1 MSKTLSIC
9 VSSTEHMDKLIK
21 LCRAAKKKDVKV
33 RLFLTHIATRLTK
46 DPRFG
51 ELLEVAN
58 VALCHV
64 GFESQNLLKPVLGLE
79 EKAYASQS
87 FHAEMILD
95 CDQYLSF

>member
-1 MSKTLSIC
+1 MSKTLAIC
-9 VSSTEHMDKLIK
+9 VSSTEHMDKLIN
-21 LCRAAKKKDVKV
+21 LCSAAKKKDVKV
-33 RLFLTHIATRLTK
+33 SLFLTHIATRLTK
-46 DPRFG
+46 HPRFG

-64 GFESQNLLKPVLGLE
+64 GFESQKLKKPVLGLD

-95 CDQYLSF
+95 CDQYLAF